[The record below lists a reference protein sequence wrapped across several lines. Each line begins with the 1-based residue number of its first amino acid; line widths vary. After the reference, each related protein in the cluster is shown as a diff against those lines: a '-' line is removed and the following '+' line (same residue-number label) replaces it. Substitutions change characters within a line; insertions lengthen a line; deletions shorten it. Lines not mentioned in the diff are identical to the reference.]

1 MALSLITLLCAVAFF
16 VYLCKY
22 FRHKPFGNKVIDVF
36 SITMCVI
43 GFVNSEGITLIGGAT
58 FIAALIDL
66 GFCLYIDY
74 CDIKRVCNQSYFLP
88 KEGLVSNYNRVTNL
102 GGGIGYTFL
111 PQKNDNLGDFELR
124 ASVTTSVG
132 SSDLRTPHTNQAF
145 IGMATRKST
154 ILFQQ
159 LASDIRSEISL
170 TRTCQTTMELI
181 SHSD

>member
-66 GFCLYIDY
+66 GSFLYIDY
-74 CDIKRVCNQSYFLP
+74 CDIKRKSGITYLSYRIRN
-88 KEGLVSNYNRVTNL
+88 NYILQGSATLKSAITNL
-102 GGGIGYTFL
+102 CYQVGNNDFL
-111 PQKNDNLGDFELR
+111 
-124 ASVTTSVG
+124 
-132 SSDLRTPHTNQAF
+132 
-145 IGMATRKST
+145 
-154 ILFQQ
+154 
-159 LASDIRSEISL
+159 
-170 TRTCQTTMELI
+170 
-181 SHSD
+181 

>member
-66 GFCLYIDY
+66 GFFLYIDY
-74 CDIKRVCNQSYFLP
+74 CDIIL
-88 KEGLVSNYNRVTNL
+88 
-102 GGGIGYTFL
+102 
-111 PQKNDNLGDFELR
+111 
-124 ASVTTSVG
+124 
-132 SSDLRTPHTNQAF
+132 
-145 IGMATRKST
+145 KST
-154 ILFQQ
+154 ITYLSYRLWNNDFF
-159 LASDIRSEISL
+159 
-170 TRTCQTTMELI
+170 
-181 SHSD
+181 

>member
-1 MALSLITLLCAVAFF
+1 MQTIKHLEMGALKIFLSISDKLGVAVFICSLSYIGYANGKTALSLITLLCAVAFF

-74 CDIKRVCNQSYFLP
+74 CDIKRVCN
-88 KEGLVSNYNRVTNL
+88 
-102 GGGIGYTFL
+102 
-111 PQKNDNLGDFELR
+111 
-124 ASVTTSVG
+124 
-132 SSDLRTPHTNQAF
+132 
-145 IGMATRKST
+145 
-154 ILFQQ
+154 
-159 LASDIRSEISL
+159 
-170 TRTCQTTMELI
+170 
-181 SHSD
+181 

>member
-66 GFCLYIDY
+66 GFFLYIDY
-74 CDIKRVCNQSYFLP
+74 CDIITKARSRTFFTESGITISSKDVQPLKALQPIFLP
-88 KEGLVSNYNRVTNL
+88 NWV
-102 GGGIGYTFL
+102 
-111 PQKNDNLGDFELR
+111 
-124 ASVTTSVG
+124 
-132 SSDLRTPHTNQAF
+132 
-145 IGMATRKST
+145 
-154 ILFQQ
+154 
-159 LASDIRSEISL
+159 
-170 TRTCQTTMELI
+170 
-181 SHSD
+181 